1 MTNEEILTSIE
12 AALQNVT
19 GNSDISLSA
28 ESKASDVEE
37 WDSLANVRLFIE
49 MEGVFGVRFTAT
61 DMDGLKDVGE
71 MVSLVKAKLA

>member
-12 AALQNVT
+12 TALQNVT